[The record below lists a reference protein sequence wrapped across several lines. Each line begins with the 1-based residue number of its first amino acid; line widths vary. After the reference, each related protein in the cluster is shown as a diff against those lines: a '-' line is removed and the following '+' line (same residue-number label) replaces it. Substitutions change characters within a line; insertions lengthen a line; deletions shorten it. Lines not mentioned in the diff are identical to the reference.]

1 MKICALIA
9 KVIKEALFP
18 RKCLICGSFFHPEQ
32 SKSSGFPEKDFN
44 ESFSKYN
51 KNFNFEVLMAP
62 FLCST
67 CSTGFLPV
75 ESPICSKCGIMFK
88 SREGE
93 DHICGECLKSPKR
106 FRVARATGVYDQ
118 ALMELIHCLKYKGKI
133 QLAHPLGIL
142 LFSAFIRYWDKKS
155 IDLIV
160 PVPLHAKRFKAR
172 GFNQAF
178 LLIRQW
184 SRIAE
189 ALNVELSDIHVDKH
203 VLARCR
209 WTESQAGLGRK
220 KRLINIKNAFG
231 LIDASKIKG
240 KRILL
245 VDDVYTTGATAD
257 ECAKVLLQ
265 GGAEYVDILTLAR
278 GM

>member
-32 SKSSGFPEKDFN
+32 SKRDGFPEKDFN

-51 KNFNFEVLMAP
+51 KNFNFEGLMAP

-160 PVPLHAKRFKAR
+160 PVPLHAKRFRAR

-184 SRIAE
+184 GRIAE

-220 KRLINIKNAFG
+220 KRLTNIKNAFS

>member
-160 PVPLHAKRFKAR
+160 PVPLHAKRFRAR

-189 ALNVELSDIHVDKH
+189 ALNVELSDIHIDRH